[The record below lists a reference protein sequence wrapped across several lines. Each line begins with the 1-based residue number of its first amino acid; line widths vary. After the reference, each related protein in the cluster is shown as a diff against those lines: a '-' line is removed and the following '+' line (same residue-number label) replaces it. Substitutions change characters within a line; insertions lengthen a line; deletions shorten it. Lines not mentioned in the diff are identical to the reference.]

1 MIDDIHPLLS
11 MIAVIVKP
19 SDLGPKVIWDNV
31 LDNTYRCYVL
41 GQTDTYGYLRMER
54 IDNGQRVLDIEVP
67 ISVYFKTEDV
77 LSWGD
82 ICMRRAEEL

>member
-1 MIDDIHPLLS
+1 
-11 MIAVIVKP
+11 
-19 SDLGPKVIWDNV
+19 
-31 LDNTYRCYVL
+31 VL

-82 ICMRRAEEL
+82 MCMRRAEEL